1 MTHQLLLHSGGMFT
15 HLEVEFD
22 SQQHKPTQHN
32 DDVNYDDGMGEIAC
46 MKMLSSIFVR
56 KQPRNVTMDVCYCD

>member
-1 MTHQLLLHSGGMFT
+1 M
-15 HLEVEFD
+15 
-22 SQQHKPTQHN
+22 QQHLSYANGHPTQHN

-56 KQPRNVTMDVCYCD
+56 KQRINFTMDVH